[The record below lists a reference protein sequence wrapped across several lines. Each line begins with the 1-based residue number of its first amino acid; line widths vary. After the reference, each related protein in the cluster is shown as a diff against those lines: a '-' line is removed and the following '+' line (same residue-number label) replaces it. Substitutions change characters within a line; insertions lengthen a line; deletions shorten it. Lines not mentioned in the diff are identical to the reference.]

1 MNTFL
6 ALLTSV
12 IFSLNFSSEVP
23 YSSLEKAFKANQ
35 SADIVSLGKEMM
47 VINILSNEG
56 VYSSQQATL
65 VLKNFFSKH
74 PGNSFE
80 YTFKG
85 KQTSDGAFAIANY
98 FSKFLLYLTWY
109 LFSLRLILLLKI
121 RHAQIHRSANDKN
134 PIYYDV

>member
-35 SADIVSLGKEMM
+35 SVDIVSLGKEMM

-98 FSKFLLYLTWY
+98 FSKSEKYRVTIHFKKINASYKIE
-109 LFSLRLILLLKI
+109 SLSIEK
-121 RHAQIHRSANDKN
+121 D
-134 PIYYDV
+134 

>member
-98 FSKFLLYLTWY
+98 FSKSEKYRVTIHFKKINASYKIE
-109 LFSLRLILLLKI
+109 SLSIEK
-121 RHAQIHRSANDKN
+121 D
-134 PIYYDV
+134 

>member
-85 KQTSDGAFAIANY
+85 KQTSDGAFAISNY
-98 FSKFLLYLTWY
+98 FSKSEKYRVTIHFKKINASYKIE
-109 LFSLRLILLLKI
+109 SLSIEK
-121 RHAQIHRSANDKN
+121 D
-134 PIYYDV
+134 

>member
-1 MNTFL
+1 M
-6 ALLTSV
+6 
-12 IFSLNFSSEVP
+12 NFSSEVP

-98 FSKFLLYLTWY
+98 FSKSEKYRVTIHFKKINASYKIE
-109 LFSLRLILLLKI
+109 SLSIEK
-121 RHAQIHRSANDKN
+121 D
-134 PIYYDV
+134 